1 MVNGKIKRAGAVLA
15 TSAVCATAAVAQE
28 PPPEDGSVADSV
40 PVEQVVVTGR
50 LKTTALDVVD
60 ARLEQ
65 DVVTDYLGAAAI
77 SRVGDST
84 ASLALRR
91 VPGVTLVNDEFIY
104 VRGLG
109 ERYSSVQLNGAQVP
123 SPDLTRNV
131 IPLDIF
137 PTAIIDALSVQ
148 KAYSPEVPAAFG
160 GGNVNIMTRGIPNAA
175 VFNVEV
181 GSGYNSDSNDPGLT
195 YPGGSDDGLGTDD
208 GTRALPAELET
219 ALQTYEGD
227 IDAINILGTLNQ
239 DGNLHF
245 LPEAKDI
252 NRDLALSLNRN
263 LGFEQK
269 DLGPDGS
276 LEVQLGNRWYPGGD
290 DSRWEFGALGVMSY
304 DNAWRNR
311 ERIRRNVSDP
321 VNLNETKNRTIN
333 QVSATG
339 VVNLGVNFTSDHSIN
354 TNSFFLRNTEDETA
368 LSTRTSTTFLR
379 SNGQQHR
386 DYEVRFEERELTA
399 NQIRGHHVMGADT
412 QEIIPFLG
420 RGVLDG
426 LIFDWYAS
434 KATAKTDI
442 PSEVTFLGEDRVDP
456 VTGEVLSTR
465 IRQSDFAAR
474 YRYTDLEDEVDSNGW
489 DITKAF
495 TLENSDIELSFG
507 QDVSQKARSYT
518 QLDFG
523 LGTTEAL
530 AGPALVGTPADVFTD
545 AKIQAPINGFQL
557 TAGGLG
563 TESYLAG
570 QIEDGVYFK
579 VDALLSQ
586 KWRLSGGVR
595 QEEFEQASL
604 PIDRLQFDPAIGQ
617 CALVPCDEAALE
629 RIHFVEDELYPAFS
643 GTRIFN
649 NVWAETFQ
657 LRFGASET
665 VARPDLREV
674 SAATYIDPLTEAR
687 VIGNPNL
694 VTSPITNFDAR
705 AEWFFDNGDN
715 FTASLFYKD
724 IDRPIETV
732 QGAGSDDNI
741 VLTFTNAQQAEVQ
754 GIEVEWLKDLSSLGP
769 EFFRPFFFSGN
780 ITLSDSEVTIGD
792 VAFNLTNNVRPMSQ
806 QSDYVANLQLG
817 YDSNNGKHSFT
828 IVYNTF
834 GERLF
839 FAGRDGAPDAYEQPF
854 DSLDLVYS
862 LYPTDHLS
870 VKFRFQNLLDE
881 GLEIKQNDVT
891 VLEQNIGTT
900 AKIDIK
906 WDIGS

>member
-1 MVNGKIKRAGAVLA
+1 MANKTMKRAGTLLA
-15 TSAVCATAAVAQE
+15 TTAVCTATAVAQE
-28 PPPEDGSVADSV
+28 QPPPAAEGV
-40 PVEQVVVTGR
+40 VEEVVVTGR
-50 LKTTALDVVD
+50 LKSTALDVVD

-65 DVVTDYLGAAAI
+65 DVVTDFLGAEAI

-91 VPGVTLVNDEFIY
+91 VPGVTLVNDQFIY

-137 PTAIIDALSVQ
+137 PTEIIDAMSVQ
-148 KAYSPEVPAAFG
+148 KAYSPDAPAAFG
-160 GGNVNIMTRGIPNAA
+160 GGNVNIITRGIPNGP
-175 VFNVEV
+175 VVNIEV
-181 GSGYNSDSNDPGLT
+181 GSGLNTDSSDPGLS

-208 GTRALPAELET
+208 GTRAFPDELSS
-219 ALQTYEGD
+219 ALQTYEGE
-227 IDAINILGTLNQ
+227 IDPFGILSTLNQ
-239 DGNLHF
+239 DGNVHF
-245 LPEAKDI
+245 LPEATAI
-252 NRDLALSLNRN
+252 NRDLALTLNRE
-263 LGFEQK
+263 LGFQEK
-269 DLGPDGS
+269 SLGPDGS
-276 LEVQLGNRWYPGGD
+276 LEASLGNRWFLGD
-290 DSRWEFGALGVMSY
+290 QDAWEFGALGVLSY

-311 ERIRRNVSDP
+311 ERIRRNVANP
-321 VNLNETKNRTIN
+321 TEFVETKNRTIN
-333 QVSATG
+333 SVSATG
-339 VVNLGVNFTSDHSIN
+339 VVNLGLNFTSDHSLS
-354 TNSFFLRNTEDETA
+354 TNSFFLRNTDDETA
-368 LSTRTSTTFLR
+368 LSTRNSATFLR
-379 SNGQQHR
+379 VNGQQAR
-386 DYEVRFEERELTA
+386 DYEIRFEERELTA
-399 NQIRGHHVMGADT
+399 NQIRGRHVMGADT
-412 QEIIPFLG
+412 QEILPFLG

-426 LIFDWYAS
+426 MVFEWYVSES
-434 KATAKTDI
+434 KAETDI
-442 PSEVTFLGEDRVDP
+442 PNEVTFLGEDRIDP
-456 VTGEVLSTR
+456 ATGEVLSTR

-474 YRYTDLEDEVDSNGW
+474 YRFTELDDEVDSNGW
-489 DITKAF
+489 DLTKAF

-507 QDVSQKARSYT
+507 QDVATKGRSYT

-523 LGTTEAL
+523 LGTTELLAVPNL
-530 AGPALVGTPADVFTD
+530 AGTPTDVFTD
-545 AKIQAPINGFQL
+545 ANILNPVNGFEL

-570 QIEDGVYFK
+570 QIEEGAYFK

-604 PIDRLQFDPAIGQ
+604 PIDRLQFDPTLGQ

-629 RIHFVEDELYPAFS
+629 RIHFIEDELYPTFS

-694 VTSPITNFDAR
+694 VTSPIKNFDAR
-705 AEWFFDNGDN
+705 AEWFFENGDN
-715 FTASLFYKD
+715 FTASVFYKD
-724 IDRPIETV
+724 IERPIETV

-741 VLTFTNAQQAEVQ
+741 VLTFTNAQSAEVQ
-754 GIEVEWLKDLSSLGP
+754 GLEVEWLKDLSALGP
-769 EFFRPFFFSGN
+769 DFFEPFFFSGN

-792 VAFNLTNNVRPMSQ
+792 VAFNLTNDVRPMSQ

-817 YDSNNGKHSFT
+817 YDSDNGGHSFT

-854 DSLDLVYS
+854 DSLDFVYS
-862 LYPTDHLS
+862 FYPTDRLS
-870 VKFRFQNLLDE
+870 LKFRVQNLLDE
-881 GLEIKQNDVT
+881 KLEIQQDAVT
-891 VLEQNIGTT
+891 VLEQNVGTT
-900 AKIDIK
+900 AKFDVK
-906 WDIGS
+906 WDLGN

>member
-1 MVNGKIKRAGAVLA
+1 MANKTMKRAGTLLA
-15 TSAVCATAAVAQE
+15 TTAVCTATAVAQE
-28 PPPEDGSVADSV
+28 QPPPAAEGV
-40 PVEQVVVTGR
+40 VEEVVVTGR
-50 LKTTALDVVD
+50 LKSTALDVVD

-65 DVVTDYLGAAAI
+65 DVVTDFLGAEAI

-91 VPGVTLVNDEFIY
+91 VPGVTLVNDQFIY

-137 PTAIIDALSVQ
+137 PTEIIDAMSVQ
-148 KAYSPEVPAAFG
+148 KAYSPDAPAAFG
-160 GGNVNIMTRGIPNAA
+160 GGNVNIITRGIPNGP
-175 VFNVEV
+175 VVNIEV
-181 GSGYNSDSNDPGLT
+181 GSGLNTDSSDPGLS

-208 GTRALPAELET
+208 GTRAFPDELSS
-219 ALQTYEGD
+219 ALQTYEGE
-227 IDAINILGTLNQ
+227 IDPFGILSTLNQ
-239 DGNLHF
+239 DGNVHF
-245 LPEAKDI
+245 LPEATAI
-252 NRDLALSLNRN
+252 NRDLALTLNRE
-263 LGFEQK
+263 LGFQEK
-269 DLGPDGS
+269 SLGPDGS
-276 LEVQLGNRWYPGGD
+276 LEASLGNRWFLGD
-290 DSRWEFGALGVMSY
+290 QDAWEFGALGVLSY

-311 ERIRRNVSDP
+311 ERIRRNVANP
-321 VNLNETKNRTIN
+321 TEFVETKNRTIN
-333 QVSATG
+333 SVSATG
-339 VVNLGVNFTSDHSIN
+339 VVNLGLNFTSDHSLS
-354 TNSFFLRNTEDETA
+354 TNSFFLRNTDDETA
-368 LSTRTSTTFLR
+368 LSTRNSATFLR
-379 SNGQQHR
+379 VNGQQAR
-386 DYEVRFEERELTA
+386 DYEIRFEERELTA
-399 NQIRGHHVMGADT
+399 NQIRGRHVMGADT
-412 QEIIPFLG
+412 QEILPFLG

-426 LIFDWYAS
+426 MVFEWYVSES
-434 KATAKTDI
+434 KAETDI
-442 PSEVTFLGEDRVDP
+442 PNEVTFLGEDRIDP
-456 VTGEVLSTR
+456 ATGEVLSTR

-474 YRYTDLEDEVDSNGW
+474 YRFTELDDEVDSNGW
-489 DITKAF
+489 DLTKAF

-507 QDVSQKARSYT
+507 QDVATKGRSYT

-523 LGTTEAL
+523 LGTTELLAVPNL
-530 AGPALVGTPADVFTD
+530 AGTPTDVFTD
-545 AKIQAPINGFQL
+545 ANILNPVNGFEL

-570 QIEDGVYFK
+570 QIEEGAYFK

-604 PIDRLQFDPAIGQ
+604 PIDRLQFDPTLGQ

-629 RIHFVEDELYPAFS
+629 RIHFIEDELYPTFS

-694 VTSPITNFDAR
+694 VTSPIKNFDAR
-705 AEWFFDNGDN
+705 AEWFFENGDN
-715 FTASLFYKD
+715 FTASVFYKD
-724 IDRPIETV
+724 IERPIETV

-741 VLTFTNAQQAEVQ
+741 VLTFTNAQSAEVQ
-754 GIEVEWLKDLSSLGP
+754 GLEVEWLKDLSALGP
-769 EFFRPFFFSGN
+769 DFFEPIFFSGN

-792 VAFNLTNNVRPMSQ
+792 VAFNLTNDVRPMSQ

-817 YDSNNGKHSFT
+817 YDSDNGGHSFT

-854 DSLDLVYS
+854 DSLDFVYS
-862 LYPTDHLS
+862 FYPTDRLS
-870 VKFRFQNLLDE
+870 LKFRVQNLLDE
-881 GLEIKQNDVT
+881 KLEIQQDAVT
-891 VLEQNIGTT
+891 VLEQNVGTT
-900 AKIDIK
+900 AKFDVK
-906 WDIGS
+906 WDLGN

>member
-1 MVNGKIKRAGAVLA
+1 MVNGTIKRAGSLLA
-15 TSAVCATAAVAQE
+15 TTAACTAAAVAQE
-28 PPPEDGSVADSV
+28 QPPAPPAAAEPA
-40 PVEQVVVTGR
+40 VETVVVSGR
-50 LKTTALDVVD
+50 LKSTALDVVE
-60 ARLEQ
+60 ARMQQ
-65 DVVTDYLGAAAI
+65 DVVTDFLGAAAI

-91 VPGVTLVNDEFIY
+91 VPGVTLVNDQFIY

-137 PTAIIDALSVQ
+137 PATIIDALSVQ
-148 KAYSPEVPAAFG
+148 KAYSPEAPAAFG
-160 GGNVNIMTRGIPNAA
+160 GGNVNIITRGIPNGP
-175 VFNVEV
+175 VLNVEV
-181 GSGYNSDSNDPGLT
+181 GSGMNTDSNDNGLT

-208 GTRALPAELET
+208 GTREFPAELEA

-227 IDAINILGTLNQ
+227 IDSFNILSKLDE

-245 LPEAKDI
+245 LPEATAI

-263 LGFEQK
+263 LGFQERS
-269 DLGPDGS
+269 LGPDGS
-276 LEVQLGNRWYPGGD
+276 LEVSLGNRWLFD
-290 DSRWEFGALGVMSY
+290 DEGRWEFGALGVLSY

-311 ERIRRNVSDP
+311 ERIRRNGSDP
-321 VNLNETKNRTIN
+321 DNLNETKNRTIN

-339 VVNLGVNFTSDHSIN
+339 VMNLGVNFTSDHSIS

-368 LSTRTSTTFLR
+368 LSTRTSTTFMR

-386 DYEVRFEERELTA
+386 DYEIRFEERELTA
-399 NQIRGHHVMGADT
+399 NQIRGRHVMGADT

-426 LIFDWYAS
+426 LVFEWYVSES
-434 KATAKTDI
+434 KAETDI
-442 PSEVTFLGEDRVDP
+442 PSEVTFLGVDRVDP
-456 VTGEVLSTR
+456 ATGAVQSTS

-474 YRYTDLEDEVDSNGW
+474 YRFTELDDEVDSNGW
-489 DITKAF
+489 DVTKAF
-495 TLENSDIELSFG
+495 TLENSDVELSFG

-523 LGTTEAL
+523 LGTTELL
-530 AGPALVGTPADVFTD
+530 ATPALVGTPADVFTD
-545 AKIQAPINGFQL
+545 AKIQNPVNGFEL

-570 QIEDGVYFK
+570 QIEDGTYVK
-579 VDALLSQ
+579 VDALLSR

-604 PIDRLQFDPAIGQ
+604 PIDRLQFDPTLGQ
-617 CALVPCDEAALE
+617 CALIPCDAAALE

-643 GTRIFN
+643 GTRIFD
-649 NVWAETFQ
+649 NVWAQTFQ

-674 SAATYIDPLTEAR
+674 SNATYIDPLTEAR
-687 VIGNPNL
+687 VIGNPHL
-694 VTSPITNFDAR
+694 VTSPITNFDVR
-705 AEWFFDNGDN
+705 AEWFFENGDN
-715 FTASLFYKD
+715 FTTSLFHKD

-741 VLTFTNAQQAEVQ
+741 VLTFTNAQQAEVN
-754 GIEVEWLKDLSSLGP
+754 GIEFEWLKDLSSLGP
-769 EFFRPFFFSGN
+769 DFFRPFYFSGN
-780 ITLSDSEVTIGD
+780 VTLSDSEVTIGD
-792 VAFNLTNNVRPMSQ
+792 VAFNLTNDVRPMSQ

-817 YDSNNGKHSFT
+817 YDSDNGAHSFT
-828 IVYNTF
+828 IAYNTF

-854 DSLDLVYS
+854 DSLDFVYS
-862 LYPTDHLS
+862 FYPTNHLS
-870 VKFRFQNLLDE
+870 LKFRVQNLLDE
-881 GLEIKQNDVT
+881 KLEIQQDTVT

-900 AKIDIK
+900 AKIDVK
-906 WDIGS
+906 WDIGR

>member
-1 MVNGKIKRAGAVLA
+1 
-15 TSAVCATAAVAQE
+15 
-28 PPPEDGSVADSV
+28 
-40 PVEQVVVTGR
+40 
-50 LKTTALDVVD
+50 
-60 ARLEQ
+60 
-65 DVVTDYLGAAAI
+65 
-77 SRVGDST
+77 
-84 ASLALRR
+84 
-91 VPGVTLVNDEFIY
+91 
-104 VRGLG
+104 
-109 ERYSSVQLNGAQVP
+109 
-123 SPDLTRNV
+123 
-131 IPLDIF
+131 
-137 PTAIIDALSVQ
+137 
-148 KAYSPEVPAAFG
+148 
-160 GGNVNIMTRGIPNAA
+160 
-175 VFNVEV
+175 
-181 GSGYNSDSNDPGLT
+181 
-195 YPGGSDDGLGTDD
+195 
-208 GTRALPAELET
+208 
-219 ALQTYEGD
+219 
-227 IDAINILGTLNQ
+227 
-239 DGNLHF
+239 
-245 LPEAKDI
+245 
-252 NRDLALSLNRN
+252 
-263 LGFEQK
+263 
-269 DLGPDGS
+269 
-276 LEVQLGNRWYPGGD
+276 
-290 DSRWEFGALGVMSY
+290 
-304 DNAWRNR
+304 
-311 ERIRRNVSDP
+311 
-321 VNLNETKNRTIN
+321 
-333 QVSATG
+333 
-339 VVNLGVNFTSDHSIN
+339 
-354 TNSFFLRNTEDETA
+354 
-368 LSTRTSTTFLR
+368 
-379 SNGQQHR
+379 
-386 DYEVRFEERELTA
+386 
-399 NQIRGHHVMGADT
+399 MGADT

-426 LIFDWYAS
+426 LIFDWYVS
-434 KATAKTDI
+434 EATAKTDI

-545 AKIQAPINGFQL
+545 AKIQNPINGFQL

-649 NVWAETFQ
+649 NVWAQTFQ

-754 GIEVEWLKDLSSLGP
+754 GIEVEWLKDLSSLGLA
-769 EFFRPFFFSGN
+769 FFRPFFFSGN
-780 ITLSDSEVTIGD
+780 IHVERFRGDDRRRGVQSHEQRQANVSAVRLRSQPTTRLRFEQRQTLVHDRVQHLRRAPVLRRPRRRARRVRATVRFVGFRLLPLPDGPPEREVP
-792 VAFNLTNNVRPMSQ
+792 LP
-806 QSDYVANLQLG
+806 
-817 YDSNNGKHSFT
+817 
-828 IVYNTF
+828 
-834 GERLF
+834 EP
-839 FAGRDGAPDAYEQPF
+839 AGRGARDQAERRHSARAKHRHDGEDRHQVGHR
-854 DSLDLVYS
+854 LTGV
-862 LYPTDHLS
+862 
-870 VKFRFQNLLDE
+870 
-881 GLEIKQNDVT
+881 G
-891 VLEQNIGTT
+891 
-900 AKIDIK
+900 
-906 WDIGS
+906 

>member
-1 MVNGKIKRAGAVLA
+1 MANKTMKRAGTLLA
-15 TSAVCATAAVAQE
+15 TTAVCTATAVAQE
-28 PPPEDGSVADSV
+28 QPPPAAEGV
-40 PVEQVVVTGR
+40 VEEVVVTGR
-50 LKTTALDVVD
+50 LKSTALDVVD

-65 DVVTDYLGAAAI
+65 DVVTDFLGAEAI

-91 VPGVTLVNDEFIY
+91 VPGVTLVNDQFIY

-137 PTAIIDALSVQ
+137 PTEIIDAMSVQ
-148 KAYSPEVPAAFG
+148 KAYSPDAPAAFG
-160 GGNVNIMTRGIPNAA
+160 GGNVNIITRGIPNGP
-175 VFNVEV
+175 VVNIEV
-181 GSGYNSDSNDPGLT
+181 GSGLNTDSSDPGLS

-208 GTRALPAELET
+208 GTRAFPDELSS
-219 ALQTYEGD
+219 ALQTYEGE
-227 IDAINILGTLNQ
+227 IDPFGILSTLNQ
-239 DGNLHF
+239 DGNVHF
-245 LPEAKDI
+245 LPEATAI
-252 NRDLALSLNRN
+252 NRDLALTLNRE
-263 LGFEQK
+263 LGFQEK
-269 DLGPDGS
+269 SLGPDGS
-276 LEVQLGNRWYPGGD
+276 LEASLGNRWFLGD
-290 DSRWEFGALGVMSY
+290 QDAWEFGALGVLSY

-311 ERIRRNVSDP
+311 ERIRRNVANP
-321 VNLNETKNRTIN
+321 TEFVETKNRTIN
-333 QVSATG
+333 SVSATG
-339 VVNLGVNFTSDHSIN
+339 VVNLGLNFTSDHSLS
-354 TNSFFLRNTEDETA
+354 TNSFFLRNTDDETA
-368 LSTRTSTTFLR
+368 LSTRNSATFLR
-379 SNGQQHR
+379 VNGQQAR
-386 DYEVRFEERELTA
+386 DYEIRFEERELTA
-399 NQIRGHHVMGADT
+399 NQIRGRHVMGADT
-412 QEIIPFLG
+412 QEILPFLG

-426 LIFDWYAS
+426 MVFEWYVSES
-434 KATAKTDI
+434 KAETDI
-442 PSEVTFLGEDRVDP
+442 PNEVTFLGEDRIDP
-456 VTGEVLSTR
+456 ATGEVLSTR

-474 YRYTDLEDEVDSNGW
+474 YRFTELDDEVDSTGW
-489 DITKAF
+489 DLTKAF

-507 QDVSQKARSYT
+507 QDVATKGRSYT

-523 LGTTEAL
+523 LGTTELLAVPNL
-530 AGPALVGTPADVFTD
+530 AGTPTDVFTD
-545 AKIQAPINGFQL
+545 ANILNPVNGFEL

-570 QIEDGVYFK
+570 QIEEGAYFK

-604 PIDRLQFDPAIGQ
+604 PIDRLQFDPTLGQ

-629 RIHFVEDELYPAFS
+629 RIHFIEDELYPTFS

-694 VTSPITNFDAR
+694 VTSPIKNFDAR
-705 AEWFFDNGDN
+705 AEWFFENGDN
-715 FTASLFYKD
+715 FTASVFYKD
-724 IDRPIETV
+724 IERPIETV

-741 VLTFTNAQQAEVQ
+741 VLTFTNAQSAEVQ
-754 GIEVEWLKDLSSLGP
+754 GLEVEWLKDLSALGP
-769 EFFRPFFFSGN
+769 DFFEPFFFSGN

-792 VAFNLTNNVRPMSQ
+792 VAFNLTNDVRPMSQ

-817 YDSNNGKHSFT
+817 YDSDNGGHSFT

-854 DSLDLVYS
+854 DSLDFVYS
-862 LYPTDHLS
+862 FYPTDRLS
-870 VKFRFQNLLDE
+870 LKFRVQNLLDE
-881 GLEIKQNDVT
+881 KLEIQQDAVT
-891 VLEQNIGTT
+891 VLEQNVGTT
-900 AKIDIK
+900 AKFDVK
-906 WDIGS
+906 WDLGN

>member
-1 MVNGKIKRAGAVLA
+1 MANKTMKRAGTLLA
-15 TSAVCATAAVAQE
+15 ATAVCTATAVAQE
-28 PPPEDGSVADSV
+28 QPPPAAEGV
-40 PVEQVVVTGR
+40 VEEVVVTGR
-50 LKTTALDVVD
+50 LKSTALDVVD

-65 DVVTDYLGAAAI
+65 DVVTDFLGAEAI

-91 VPGVTLVNDEFIY
+91 VPGVTLVNDQFIY

-137 PTAIIDALSVQ
+137 PTEIIDAMSVQ
-148 KAYSPEVPAAFG
+148 KAYSPDAPAAFG
-160 GGNVNIMTRGIPNAA
+160 GGNVNIITRGIPNGP
-175 VFNVEV
+175 VVNIEV
-181 GSGYNSDSNDPGLT
+181 GSGLNTDSSDPGLS

-208 GTRALPAELET
+208 GTRAFPDELSS
-219 ALQTYEGD
+219 ALQTYEGE
-227 IDAINILGTLNQ
+227 IDPFGILSTLNQ
-239 DGNLHF
+239 DGNVHF
-245 LPEAKDI
+245 LPEATAI
-252 NRDLALSLNRN
+252 NRDLALTLNRE
-263 LGFEQK
+263 LGFQEK
-269 DLGPDGS
+269 SLGPDGS
-276 LEVQLGNRWYPGGD
+276 LEASLGNRWFLGD
-290 DSRWEFGALGVMSY
+290 QDAWEFGALGVLSY

-311 ERIRRNVSDP
+311 ERIRRNVANP
-321 VNLNETKNRTIN
+321 TEFVETKNRTIN
-333 QVSATG
+333 SVSATG
-339 VVNLGVNFTSDHSIN
+339 VVNLGLNFTSDHSLS
-354 TNSFFLRNTEDETA
+354 TNSFFLRNTDDETA
-368 LSTRTSTTFLR
+368 LSTRNSATFLR
-379 SNGQQHR
+379 VNGQQAR
-386 DYEVRFEERELTA
+386 DYEIRFEERELTA
-399 NQIRGHHVMGADT
+399 NQIRGRHVMGADT
-412 QEIIPFLG
+412 QEILPFLG

-426 LIFDWYAS
+426 MVFEWYVSES
-434 KATAKTDI
+434 KAETDI
-442 PSEVTFLGEDRVDP
+442 PNEVTFLGEDRIDP
-456 VTGEVLSTR
+456 ATGEVLSTR

-474 YRYTDLEDEVDSNGW
+474 YRFTELDDEVDSTGW
-489 DITKAF
+489 DLTKAF

-507 QDVSQKARSYT
+507 QDVATKGRSYT

-523 LGTTEAL
+523 LGTTELLAVPNL
-530 AGPALVGTPADVFTD
+530 AGTPTDVFTD
-545 AKIQAPINGFQL
+545 ANILNPVNGFEL

-570 QIEDGVYFK
+570 QIEEGAYFK

-604 PIDRLQFDPAIGQ
+604 PIDRLQFDPTLGQ

-629 RIHFVEDELYPAFS
+629 RIHFIEDELYPTFS

-694 VTSPITNFDAR
+694 VTSPIKNFDAR
-705 AEWFFDNGDN
+705 AEWFFENGDN
-715 FTASLFYKD
+715 FTASVFYKD
-724 IDRPIETV
+724 IERPIETV

-741 VLTFTNAQQAEVQ
+741 VLTFTNAQSAEVQ
-754 GIEVEWLKDLSSLGP
+754 GLEVEWLKDLSALGP
-769 EFFRPFFFSGN
+769 DFFEPFFFSGN

-792 VAFNLTNNVRPMSQ
+792 VAFNLTNDVRPMSQ

-817 YDSNNGKHSFT
+817 YDSDNGGHSFT

-854 DSLDLVYS
+854 DSLDFVYS
-862 LYPTDHLS
+862 FYPTDRLS
-870 VKFRFQNLLDE
+870 LKFRVQNLLDE
-881 GLEIKQNDVT
+881 KLEIQQDAVT
-891 VLEQNIGTT
+891 VLEQNVGTT
-900 AKIDIK
+900 AKFDVK
-906 WDIGS
+906 WDLGN

>member
-1 MVNGKIKRAGAVLA
+1 MNGTIKRAGSLLA
-15 TSAVCATAAVAQE
+15 ATAACGAAVGQE
-28 PPPEDGSVADSV
+28 QTPAVPESQ
-40 PVEQVVVTGR
+40 VEELVVTGR
-50 LKTTALDVVD
+50 LRTTALDVVE
-60 ARLEQ
+60 ARMEQ
-65 DVVTDYLGAAAI
+65 DVVTDFLGAAAI

-91 VPGVTLVNDEFIY
+91 VPGVSLVNDQFIY

-137 PTAIIDALSVQ
+137 PTAIIEAMSVQ
-148 KAYSPEVPAAFG
+148 KAYSPEAPAAFG
-160 GGNVNIMTRGIPNAA
+160 GGNVNIMTRGIPNGPI
-175 VFNVEV
+175 VNVEV
-181 GSGYNSDSNDPGLT
+181 GSGMNSDSNDSGLT
-195 YPGGSDDGLGTDD
+195 YAGGSDDGLGTDD
-208 GTRALPAELET
+208 GTRALPAELQS

-227 IDAINILGTLNQ
+227 VDAFGILTKLNQ

-245 LPEAKDI
+245 LPEATAI

-263 LGFEQK
+263 LGFQEK
-269 DLGPDGS
+269 SLGPDGS
-276 LEVQLGNRWYPGGD
+276 LEVQLGNRWYPGEDNG
-290 DSRWEFGALGVMSY
+290 RWEFGALGVLSY

-311 ERIRRNVSDP
+311 ERIRRSVSDP

-333 QVSATG
+333 SVSTTG
-339 VVNLGVNFTSDHSIN
+339 VVNLGVNFTPDHSIN
-354 TNSFFLRNTEDETA
+354 TNSFFLRNTDDETA
-368 LSTRTSTTFLR
+368 LSTRTTPAFLR

-386 DYEVRFEERELTA
+386 DYEIRFEERELTA
-399 NQIRGHHVMGADT
+399 NQIRGKHVLGADT

-420 RGVLDG
+420 RGPLGG
-426 LIFDWYAS
+426 LIFEWYVSEA
-434 KATAKTDI
+434 KAATEI
-442 PSEVTFLGEDRVDP
+442 PSEVTFLGQDRVDQ
-456 VTGEVLSTR
+456 VTGEVLSTS

-474 YRYTDLEDEVDSNGW
+474 YRFTELDDEVDSNGW
-489 DITKAF
+489 DVTKAF
-495 TLENSDIELSFG
+495 TLENSDVELSFG
-507 QDVSQKARSYT
+507 QDVAQKARSYT

-523 LGTTEAL
+523 LGTTELLAVPSL
-530 AGPALVGTPADVFTD
+530 AGAPEDVFTD
-545 AKIQAPINGFQL
+545 AHIGNPVNGFEL

-563 TESYLAG
+563 TESYLAA
-570 QIEDGVYFK
+570 QTEDGTYVK
-579 VDALLSQ
+579 IDALLSQ

-595 QEEFEQASL
+595 QENFQQASL
-604 PIDRLQFDPAIGQ
+604 PIDRLQFDRTLGQ
-617 CALVPCDEAALE
+617 CALIPCDEVALE
-629 RIHFVEDELYPAFS
+629 RIHFEEDELYPALS

-657 LRFGASET
+657 MRFGASET

-694 VTSPITNFDAR
+694 VTSPISNFDVR
-705 AEWFFDNGDN
+705 AEWFFDDGDN

-732 QGAGSDDNI
+732 QGAGSDDNV
-741 VLTFTNAQQAEVQ
+741 VLTFTNAQRAEVK
-754 GIEVEWLKDLSSLGP
+754 GLEVEWLKDLSTLGP
-769 EFFRPFFFSGN
+769 DFFEPFFFSGN

-792 VAFNLTNNVRPMSQ
+792 VAFNLTNDVRPMSQ

-817 YDSNNGKHSFT
+817 YDSHNGKHAFT
-828 IVYNTF
+828 VVYNTF

-854 DSLDLVYS
+854 DSFDFVYS
-862 LYPTDHLS
+862 FYPTDHVSL
-870 VKFRFQNLLDE
+870 KFRFQNLLDE
-881 GLEIKQNDVT
+881 KLEIQQDAVT
-891 VLEQNIGTT
+891 VLEQNVGTT
-900 AKIDIK
+900 AKFDVK
-906 WDIGS
+906 WNLGN

>member
-1 MVNGKIKRAGAVLA
+1 MNGTIKRAGSLLA
-15 TSAVCATAAVAQE
+15 TTAACTAAAVAQE
-28 PPPEDGSVADSV
+28 QPPPAAEGEV
-40 PVEQVVVTGR
+40 VEQVVVTAR
-50 LKTTALDVVD
+50 QKATALDVIE
-60 ARLEQ
+60 ARMEQ
-65 DVVTDYLGAAAI
+65 DVVTDFLGAAAI

-91 VPGVTLVNDEFIY
+91 VPGVALVNDEFIY

-123 SPDLTRNV
+123 SPNLTRNV

-160 GGNVNIMTRGIPNAA
+160 GGNVNIITRGIPNGP
-175 VFNVEV
+175 VFNVEI
-181 GSGYNSDSNDPGLT
+181 GSGVNTDSDDDGLT

-208 GTRALPAELET
+208 GTRALPADLEA

-227 IDAINILGTLNQ
+227 IDSFNILSKLNE

-245 LPEAKDI
+245 LPEATAV
-252 NRDLALSLNRN
+252 NRQLALSLNRN
-263 LGFEQK
+263 LGFEEK
-269 DLGPDGS
+269 ALGPDGS
-276 LEVQLGNRWYPGGD
+276 LDVALGNRWLFD
-290 DSRWEFGALGVMSY
+290 DEGRWEFGALGVLSY

-321 VNLNETKNRTIN
+321 VNMNETKNRTIN

-339 VVNLGVNFTSDHSIN
+339 VLNLGVNFTPDHSIS

-368 LSTRTSTTFLR
+368 LSTRTSATYLR

-386 DYEVRFEERELTA
+386 DYEIRFEERELTA
-399 NQIRGHHVMGADT
+399 NQLRGRHVMGADT

-426 LIFDWYAS
+426 LVFEWYVSES
-434 KATAKTDI
+434 KAATDI
-442 PSEVTFLGEDRVDP
+442 PSEVTFLGVDRVDQA
-456 VTGEVLSTR
+456 TGAVQSTS

-474 YRYTDLEDEVDSNGW
+474 YRFTELDDEVDSNGW

-495 TLENSDIELSFG
+495 TLSSSDVELSFG

-523 LGTTEAL
+523 LGTTELL
-530 AGPALVGTPADVFTD
+530 AVPTLVGTPADVFTD
-545 AKIQAPINGFQL
+545 AKIQSPLNGFRL

-570 QIEDGVYFK
+570 QIEDGVYVK
-579 VDALLSQ
+579 VDALLRQ

-595 QEEFEQASL
+595 QERFEQASL
-604 PIDRLQFDPAIGQ
+604 PIDRLQFDPTLGQ

-674 SAATYIDPLTEAR
+674 ANATYIDPLTEAR
-687 VIGNPNL
+687 VIGNPHL
-694 VTSPITNFDAR
+694 VTSPITNFDMR
-705 AEWFFDNGDN
+705 AEWFFENGDN
-715 FTASLFYKD
+715 FTTSLFYKD
-724 IDRPIETV
+724 IERPIETV

-741 VLTFTNAQQAEVQ
+741 VLTFTNAQQAEVK

-769 EFFRPFFFSGN
+769 EFFEPFFFSGN

-792 VAFNLTNNVRPMSQ
+792 AAFNLTNDVRPMSQ

-817 YDSNNGKHSFT
+817 YDSDNGAHSFT

-854 DSLDLVYS
+854 NSLDFVYS
-862 LYPTDHLS
+862 FYPTDHLS
-870 VKFRFQNLLDE
+870 LKFRVQNLLDDK
-881 GLEIKQNDVT
+881 LEIQQDAVT
-891 VLEQNIGTT
+891 VLEQNVGTT
-900 AKIDIK
+900 AKIDVK
-906 WDIGS
+906 WDIGK

>member
-1 MVNGKIKRAGAVLA
+1 MANKTMKRAGTLLA
-15 TSAVCATAAVAQE
+15 ATAVCTATAVAQE
-28 PPPEDGSVADSV
+28 QPPPAAEGV
-40 PVEQVVVTGR
+40 VEEVVVTGR
-50 LKTTALDVVD
+50 LKSTALDVVD

-65 DVVTDYLGAAAI
+65 DVVTDFLGAEAI

-91 VPGVTLVNDEFIY
+91 VPGVTLVNDQFIY

-137 PTAIIDALSVQ
+137 PTEIIDAMSVQ
-148 KAYSPEVPAAFG
+148 KAYSPDAPAAFG
-160 GGNVNIMTRGIPNAA
+160 GGNVNIITRGIPNGP
-175 VFNVEV
+175 VVNIEV
-181 GSGYNSDSNDPGLT
+181 GSGLNTDSSDPGLS

-208 GTRALPAELET
+208 GTRAFPDELSS
-219 ALQTYEGD
+219 ALQTYEGE
-227 IDAINILGTLNQ
+227 IDPFGILSTLNQ
-239 DGNLHF
+239 DGNVHF
-245 LPEAKDI
+245 LPEATAI
-252 NRDLALSLNRN
+252 NRDLALTLNRE
-263 LGFEQK
+263 LGFQEK
-269 DLGPDGS
+269 SLGPDGS
-276 LEVQLGNRWYPGGD
+276 LEASLGNRWFLGD
-290 DSRWEFGALGVMSY
+290 QDAWEFGALGVLSY

-311 ERIRRNVSDP
+311 ERIRRNVANP
-321 VNLNETKNRTIN
+321 TEFVETKNRTIN
-333 QVSATG
+333 SVSATG
-339 VVNLGVNFTSDHSIN
+339 VVNLGLNFTSDHSLS
-354 TNSFFLRNTEDETA
+354 TNSFFLRNTDDETA
-368 LSTRTSTTFLR
+368 LSTRNSATFLR
-379 SNGQQHR
+379 VNGQQAR
-386 DYEVRFEERELTA
+386 DYEIRFEERELTA
-399 NQIRGHHVMGADT
+399 NQIRGRHVMGADT
-412 QEIIPFLG
+412 QEILPFLG

-426 LIFDWYAS
+426 MVFEWYVSES
-434 KATAKTDI
+434 KAETDI
-442 PSEVTFLGEDRVDP
+442 PNEVTFLGEDRIDP
-456 VTGEVLSTR
+456 ATGEVLSTR

-474 YRYTDLEDEVDSNGW
+474 YRFTELDDEVDSNGW
-489 DITKAF
+489 DLTKAF

-507 QDVSQKARSYT
+507 QDVATKGRSYT

-523 LGTTEAL
+523 LGTTELLAVPNL
-530 AGPALVGTPADVFTD
+530 AGTPTDVFTD
-545 AKIQAPINGFQL
+545 ANILNPVNGFEL

-570 QIEDGVYFK
+570 QIEEGAYFK

-604 PIDRLQFDPAIGQ
+604 PIDRLQFDPTLGQ

-629 RIHFVEDELYPAFS
+629 RIHFIEDELYPTFS

-694 VTSPITNFDAR
+694 VTSPIKNFDAR
-705 AEWFFDNGDN
+705 AEWFFENGDN
-715 FTASLFYKD
+715 FTASVFYKD
-724 IDRPIETV
+724 IERPIETV

-741 VLTFTNAQQAEVQ
+741 VLTFTNAQSAEVQ
-754 GIEVEWLKDLSSLGP
+754 GLEVEWLKDLSALGP
-769 EFFRPFFFSGN
+769 DFFEPFFFSGN

-792 VAFNLTNNVRPMSQ
+792 VAFNLTNDVRPMSQ

-817 YDSNNGKHSFT
+817 YDSDNGGHSFT

-854 DSLDLVYS
+854 DSLDFVYS
-862 LYPTDHLS
+862 FYPTDRLS
-870 VKFRFQNLLDE
+870 LKFRVQNLLDE
-881 GLEIKQNDVT
+881 KLEIQQDAVT
-891 VLEQNIGTT
+891 VLEQNVGTT
-900 AKIDIK
+900 AKFDVK
-906 WDIGS
+906 WDLGN

>member
-1 MVNGKIKRAGAVLA
+1 MVNGTIKRASSLLA
-15 TSAVCATAAVAQE
+15 TTAACTAAAVAQE
-28 PPPEDGSVADSV
+28 QPAPAAEGEA
-40 PVEQVVVTGR
+40 VEQLVVTAR
-50 LKTTALDVVD
+50 LKSTALDVVE
-60 ARLEQ
+60 ARMEQ
-65 DVVTDYLGAAAI
+65 EAVTDFLGAAAI

-91 VPGVTLVNDEFIY
+91 VPGVTLVNDQFIY

-148 KAYSPEVPAAFG
+148 KTYSPEVPAAFG
-160 GGNVNIMTRGIPNAA
+160 GGNVDIITRGIPNGP
-175 VFNVEV
+175 VVNVEV
-181 GSGYNSDSNDPGLT
+181 GSGMNTDSTDNGLT

-208 GTRALPAELET
+208 GTRAFPAELEA

-227 IDAINILGTLNQ
+227 IDSFNILGKLNE

-245 LPEAKDI
+245 LPEAKAI
-252 NRDLALSLNRN
+252 NRELALSLNRN
-263 LGFEQK
+263 LGFQEK
-269 DLGPDGS
+269 ALGPDAGLDVS
-276 LEVQLGNRWYPGGD
+276 LGNRWLFGEGEL
-290 DSRWEFGALGVMSY
+290 WEFGALGVLSY

-321 VNLNETKNRTIN
+321 DNLNETKNRTIN

-339 VVNLGVNFTSDHSIN
+339 VVNLGLNFTSDHSIS
-354 TNSFFLRNTEDETA
+354 TNSFYLRNTEDETA
-368 LSTRTSTTFLR
+368 LSTRTSPVFLR
-379 SNGQQHR
+379 ANGQQHR
-386 DYEVRFEERELTA
+386 DYEIRFEERELTA
-399 NQIRGHHVMGADT
+399 NQIRGRHVMGADT
-412 QEIIPFLG
+412 QEILPFLG

-426 LIFDWYAS
+426 VVFDWYVS
-434 KATAKTDI
+434 ESTAATDI
-442 PSEVTFLGEDRVDP
+442 PSEVTFLGVDRVDP
-456 VTGEVLSTR
+456 ATGAVQSTSS
-465 IRQSDFAAR
+465 RQSSFAAR
-474 YRYTDLEDEVDSNGW
+474 YRFTELDDEVDSNGW

-495 TLENSDIELSFG
+495 SLANSDLELSFG

-523 LGTTEAL
+523 LGTTELL
-530 AGPALVGTPADVFTD
+530 ATPALVGAPADVFTD
-545 AKIQAPINGFQL
+545 AKIQNPVNGFEL

-570 QIEDGVYFK
+570 QIEDGVYVK
-579 VDALLSQ
+579 LDALLNQ
-586 KWRLSGGVR
+586 QWRLSGGVR

-604 PIDRLQFDPAIGQ
+604 PIDRLQFDPAVGQ

-687 VIGNPNL
+687 VIGNPHL
-694 VTSPITNFDAR
+694 ITSPITNFDVR
-705 AEWFFDNGDN
+705 AEWFFENGDN
-715 FTASLFYKD
+715 FTTSLFHKD

-741 VLTFTNAQQAEVQ
+741 VLTFTNAQQAEVN

-769 EFFRPFFFSGN
+769 DFFKPFYFAGN
-780 ITLSDSEVTIGD
+780 VTLSDSEVTIGD

-817 YDSNNGKHSFT
+817 YDSASGGHSFT

-854 DSLDLVYS
+854 NSLDFVYS
-862 LYPTDHLS
+862 FYPTEHLS
-870 VKFRFQNLLDE
+870 LKFRVQNLLDDE
-881 GLEIKQNDVT
+881 LEIQQDTVT

-900 AKIDIK
+900 AKIDVK
-906 WDIGS
+906 WDIGN

>member
-1 MVNGKIKRAGAVLA
+1 MVNGTIKRTGSLLA
-15 TSAVCATAAVAQE
+15 TSAVFTAAAVAQE
-28 PPPEDGSVADSV
+28 QPQSQPAAADAA
-40 PVEQVVVTGR
+40 VETVVVSGR
-50 LKTTALDVVD
+50 LKSTALDVVE
-60 ARLEQ
+60 ARMEQ
-65 DVVTDYLGAAAI
+65 DVVTDFLGAAAI

-91 VPGVTLVNDEFIY
+91 VPGVTLVNDQFIY

-137 PTAIIDALSVQ
+137 PAEIIDALSVQ
-148 KAYSPEVPAAFG
+148 KAYSPEVPASFG
-160 GGNVNIMTRGIPNAA
+160 GGNINIITRGIPDGP
-175 VFNVEV
+175 VVNVEL
-181 GSGYNSDSNDPGLT
+181 GSGMNSESNDEGLT

-208 GTRALPAELET
+208 GTRAFPAELNA
-219 ALQTYEGD
+219 ALQTYQGD
-227 IDAINILGTLNQ
+227 IDPFNILRTLNQ

-245 LPEAKDI
+245 LPEATAI
-252 NRDLALSLNRN
+252 NRDLALSLNRD
-263 LGFEQK
+263 LGFEYK
-269 DLGPDGS
+269 SLGPDGS
-276 LEVQLGNRWYPGGD
+276 LEVSLGNRWLFD
-290 DSRWEFGALGVMSY
+290 DEGRWEFGALGVLSY
-304 DNAWRNR
+304 DNVWRNR
-311 ERIRRNVSDP
+311 ERIRRNVANPTDF
-321 VNLNETKNRTIN
+321 VETKNRTIN
-333 QVSATG
+333 SVSATG
-339 VVNLGVNFTSDHSIN
+339 VVNLGINFTSDHSIT
-354 TNSFFLRNTEDETA
+354 TNSFFLRNTDDETA
-368 LSTRTSTTFLR
+368 LATRNSATFLR
-379 SNGQQHR
+379 VNGQQAR
-386 DYEVRFEERELTA
+386 DYSIRFEERELTS
-399 NQIRGHHVMGADT
+399 NQIRGKHVLGADT
-412 QEIIPFLG
+412 QEILPFLG
-420 RGVLDG
+420 SGVLDG
-426 LIFDWYAS
+426 LIFEWYLSDSRAQ
-434 KATAKTDI
+434 TDI
-442 PSEVTFLGEDRVDP
+442 PNEVAFLGEDRVDP
-456 VTGEVLSTR
+456 TTGAVQSTA
-465 IRQSDFAAR
+465 IRQTDFAAR
-474 YRYTDLEDEVDSNGW
+474 YRYTELEDEVDSSGW
-489 DITKAF
+489 DVTKAF

-523 LGTTEAL
+523 LGTTELLGVPSL
-530 AGPALVGTPADVFTD
+530 AGTPTGVFTD
-545 AKIQAPINGFQL
+545 AKILNPVNGFEL

-570 QIEDGVYFK
+570 QIEDGVYVK
-579 VDALLSQ
+579 VDALLAE

-604 PIDRLQFDPAIGQ
+604 PIDRLQFDPTLGQ

-629 RIHFVEDELYPAFS
+629 RIHFVEDELYPSLS

-649 NVWAETFQ
+649 NVWAKTFQ

-674 SAATYIDPLTEAR
+674 SAATYIDPLTESR
-687 VIGNPNL
+687 VVGNPNL

-741 VLTFTNAQQAEVQ
+741 VLTFTNGESAELK

-769 EFFRPFFFSGN
+769 QFFEPFFFAGN
-780 ITLSDSEVTIGD
+780 VTLSDSELTIDD

-817 YDSNNGKHSFT
+817 YDSDNGNHSFT

-854 DSLDLVYS
+854 DSLDFVYS
-862 LYPTDHLS
+862 FYPTEHVSL
-870 VKFRFQNLLDE
+870 KFRVQNLLDE
-881 GLEIKQNDVT
+881 KLEIKQDAVT
-891 VLEQNIGTT
+891 VLEQNVGTT
-900 AKIDIK
+900 AKIDVK
-906 WDIGS
+906 WNLGQ

>member
-1 MVNGKIKRAGAVLA
+1 MANKTMKRAGTLLA
-15 TSAVCATAAVAQE
+15 TTAVCTATAVAQE
-28 PPPEDGSVADSV
+28 QPPPAAEGV
-40 PVEQVVVTGR
+40 VEEVVVTGR
-50 LKTTALDVVD
+50 LKSTALDVVD

-65 DVVTDYLGAAAI
+65 DVVTDFLGAEAI

-91 VPGVTLVNDEFIY
+91 VPGVTLVNDQFIY

-137 PTAIIDALSVQ
+137 PTEIIDAMSVQ
-148 KAYSPEVPAAFG
+148 KAYSPDAPAAFG
-160 GGNVNIMTRGIPNAA
+160 GGNVNIITRGIPNGP
-175 VFNVEV
+175 VVNIEV
-181 GSGYNSDSNDPGLT
+181 GSGLNTDSSDPGLS

-208 GTRALPAELET
+208 GTRAFPDELSS
-219 ALQTYEGD
+219 ALQTYEGE
-227 IDAINILGTLNQ
+227 IDPFGILSTLNQ
-239 DGNLHF
+239 DGNVHF
-245 LPEAKDI
+245 LPEATAI
-252 NRDLALSLNRN
+252 NRDLALTLNRE
-263 LGFEQK
+263 LGFQEK
-269 DLGPDGS
+269 SLGPDGS
-276 LEVQLGNRWYPGGD
+276 LEASLGNRWFLGD
-290 DSRWEFGALGVMSY
+290 QDAWEFGALGVLSY

-311 ERIRRNVSDP
+311 ERIRRNVANP
-321 VNLNETKNRTIN
+321 TEFVETKNRTIN
-333 QVSATG
+333 SVSATG
-339 VVNLGVNFTSDHSIN
+339 VVNLGLNFTSDHSLS
-354 TNSFFLRNTEDETA
+354 TNSFFLRNTDDETA
-368 LSTRTSTTFLR
+368 LSTRNSATFLR
-379 SNGQQHR
+379 VNGQQAR
-386 DYEVRFEERELTA
+386 DYEIRFEERELTA
-399 NQIRGHHVMGADT
+399 NQIRGRHVMGADT
-412 QEIIPFLG
+412 QEILPFLG

-426 LIFDWYAS
+426 MVFEWYVSES
-434 KATAKTDI
+434 KAETDI
-442 PSEVTFLGEDRVDP
+442 PNEVTFLGEDRIDP
-456 VTGEVLSTR
+456 ATGEVLSTR

-474 YRYTDLEDEVDSNGW
+474 YRFTELDDEVDSTGW
-489 DITKAF
+489 DLTKAF

-507 QDVSQKARSYT
+507 QDVATKGRSYT

-523 LGTTEAL
+523 LGTTELLAVPNL
-530 AGPALVGTPADVFTD
+530 AGTPTDVFTD
-545 AKIQAPINGFQL
+545 ANILNPVNGFEL

-570 QIEDGVYFK
+570 QIEEGAYFK

-604 PIDRLQFDPAIGQ
+604 PIDRLQFDPTLGQ

-629 RIHFVEDELYPAFS
+629 RIHFIEDELYPTFS

-694 VTSPITNFDAR
+694 VTSPIKNFDAR
-705 AEWFFDNGDN
+705 AEWFFENGDN
-715 FTASLFYKD
+715 FTASVFYKD
-724 IDRPIETV
+724 IERPIETV

-741 VLTFTNAQQAEVQ
+741 VLTFTNAQSAEVQ
-754 GIEVEWLKDLSSLGP
+754 GLEVEWLKDLSALGP
-769 EFFRPFFFSGN
+769 DFFEPIFFSGN

-792 VAFNLTNNVRPMSQ
+792 VAFNLTNDVRPMSQ

-817 YDSNNGKHSFT
+817 YDSDNGGHSFT

-854 DSLDLVYS
+854 DSLDFVYS
-862 LYPTDHLS
+862 FYPTDRLS
-870 VKFRFQNLLDE
+870 LKFRVQNLLDE
-881 GLEIKQNDVT
+881 KLEIQQDAVT
-891 VLEQNIGTT
+891 VLEQNVGTT
-900 AKIDIK
+900 AKFDVK
-906 WDIGS
+906 WDLGN

>member
-1 MVNGKIKRAGAVLA
+1 MVNGKIKRAGSLLA
-15 TSAVCATAAVAQE
+15 ATTACTAAAVAQE
-28 PPPEDGSVADSV
+28 QPPPAAQDEV
-40 PVEQVVVTGR
+40 VEEVVVMGR
-50 LKTTALDVVD
+50 QKSTALDVVE
-60 ARLEQ
+60 ARMEQ

-137 PTAIIDALSVQ
+137 PTAIIDAMSVQ

-160 GGNVNIMTRGIPNAA
+160 GGNVNIITRGIPNGP
-175 VFNVEV
+175 VVNVEI
-181 GSGYNSDSNDPGLT
+181 GSGVNSDSDDIGLT

-208 GTRALPAELET
+208 GTRALPADLEA

-227 IDAINILGTLNQ
+227 IDSFNILSTLNE

-245 LPEAKDI
+245 LPEATAI
-252 NRDLALSLNRN
+252 NRQLALSLNRN
-263 LGFEQK
+263 LNFQEK
-269 DLGPDGS
+269 SLSPDGS
-276 LEVQLGNRWYPGGD
+276 LDLALGNRWLFD
-290 DSRWEFGALGVMSY
+290 DEGRWEFGALGVMSY

-311 ERIRRNVSDP
+311 ERIRRQVSDP
-321 VNLNETKNRTIN
+321 VLLSETKNRTIN

-339 VVNLGVNFTSDHSIN
+339 VVNLGVNFTSDHSIS

-368 LSTRTSTTFLR
+368 ISTRTSNTYLR
-379 SNGQQHR
+379 ANGQQHR
-386 DYEVRFEERELTA
+386 DYEIRFEEREMTA
-399 NQIRGHHVMGADT
+399 NQVRGRHVLGADT
-412 QEIIPFLG
+412 QELVPFLG

-426 LIFDWYAS
+426 LIFDWYVSEA
-434 KATAKTDI
+434 KAATDI
-442 PSEVTFLGEDRVDP
+442 PSEATFLGVDRVDP
-456 VTGEVLSTR
+456 ATGEVLSTS
-465 IRQSDFAAR
+465 IRQSDFAGR
-474 YRYTDLEDEVDSNGW
+474 YRFTELDDEVDSNGW

-495 TLENSDIELSFG
+495 TLEDSDVELSFG

-523 LGTTEAL
+523 LGTTELLATPAL
-530 AGPALVGTPADVFTD
+530 AGTPVDVFTD
-545 AKIQAPINGFQL
+545 ANIQNPVNGFHL

-570 QIEDGVYFK
+570 QIEDGTYVK

-595 QEEFEQASL
+595 QEEFQQASM
-604 PIDRLQFDPAIGQ
+604 PIDRLQFDPTLGQ
-617 CALVPCDEAALE
+617 CALIPCDEAALE
-629 RIHFVEDELYPAFS
+629 RIHFEEDELYPAFS

-687 VIGNPNL
+687 IIGNPNL

-705 AEWFFDNGDN
+705 AEWFFENGDN
-715 FTASLFYKD
+715 FTASLFHKD

-732 QGAGSDDNI
+732 QSAGSDENI
-741 VLTFTNAQQAEVQ
+741 VLTFTNAQQAEVN

-769 EFFRPFFFSGN
+769 DFFEPFFFSGN
-780 ITLSDSEVTIGD
+780 VTLADSEVTIGD
-792 VAFNLTNNVRPMSQ
+792 VAFNLTNQVRPMSQ

-817 YDSNNGKHSFT
+817 YDSDNGAHSFT

-854 DSLDLVYS
+854 DSLDFVYS
-862 LYPTDHLS
+862 FYPTDHLS

-881 GLEIKQNDVT
+881 KLEIQQDSVT
-891 VLEQNIGTT
+891 VLEQNVGTT
-900 AKIDIK
+900 AKIDVK
-906 WDIGS
+906 WDIGN

>member
-1 MVNGKIKRAGAVLA
+1 MMNGTIKRAGALLA
-15 TSAVCATAAVAQE
+15 TTAACTAAAVAQE
-28 PPPEDGSVADSV
+28 QPPPPAGESETA
-40 PVEQVVVTGR
+40 VEEVVVLGR
-50 LKTTALDVVD
+50 LKTTALDVVE
-60 ARLEQ
+60 ARMEQ
-65 DVVTDYLGAAAI
+65 DVVTDFLGAAAI
-77 SRVGDST
+77 ARVGDST

-91 VPGVTLVNDEFIY
+91 VPGVTLVNDQFIY

-137 PTAIIDALSVQ
+137 PTAIIDAMSVQ

-160 GGNVNIMTRGIPNAA
+160 GGNVNIITRGIPDGPVLN
-175 VFNVEV
+175 FEV
-181 GSGYNSDSNDPGLT
+181 GSGMNSDSNDDGLS

-208 GTRALPAELET
+208 GTRALPAELNS

-227 IDAINILGTLNQ
+227 IDPFGILTKLNQ

-245 LPEAKDI
+245 LPEATAI
-252 NRDLALSLNRN
+252 NRDLALSLNRD
-263 LGFEQK
+263 LEFQQK
-269 DLGPDGS
+269 SLGPDGS
-276 LEVQLGNRWYPGGD
+276 LEVQLGNRWFFGED
-290 DSRWEFGALGVMSY
+290 ELWQFGALGVVSY

-311 ERIRRNVSDP
+311 ERIRRNVADP
-321 VNLNETKNRTIN
+321 INLTETKNRTIN

-339 VVNLGVNFTSDHSIN
+339 VVNFGVNFTSDHSLS

-368 LSTRTSTTFLR
+368 LSTRNSATFLR
-379 SNGQQHR
+379 VNGQQAR
-386 DYEVRFEERELTA
+386 NYEIRFEERELTA
-399 NQIRGHHVMGADT
+399 NQIRGKHVMGQDT
-412 QEIIPFLG
+412 QDILPFLG

-426 LIFDWYAS
+426 LIFEWYLS
-434 KATAKTDI
+434 QATAATDI
-442 PSEVTFLGEDRVDP
+442 PNEVTFLGEDRVDP
-456 VTGEVLSTR
+456 ATGAVLSTS

-474 YRYTDLEDEVDSNGW
+474 YRFTELEDEVDSNGW

-495 TLENSDIELSFG
+495 ALENSDIELSFG
-507 QDVSQKARSYT
+507 QDVATKGRSYT

-523 LGTTEAL
+523 LGTTEGFAVPAL
-530 AGPALVGTPADVFTD
+530 AGTPTDVFTD
-545 AKIQAPINGFQL
+545 AKIQNPLNGFEL

-570 QIEDGVYFK
+570 QIEEGLYVK

-586 KWRLSGGVR
+586 RWRLSGGVR

-604 PIDRLQFDPAIGQ
+604 PIDRLQFDPTVGQ
-617 CALVPCDEAALE
+617 CALVPCDAAALE

-657 LRFGASET
+657 LRFGGSET

-674 SAATYIDPLTEAR
+674 SASTYIDPLTEAR
-687 VIGNPNL
+687 IVGNPNL
-694 VTSPITNFDAR
+694 VTSPIKNFDAR
-705 AEWFFDNGDN
+705 AEWFFENGDN

-741 VLTFTNAQQAEVQ
+741 VLTFTNAESAELK
-754 GIEVEWLKDLSSLGP
+754 GIELEWLKDLSTLGP
-769 EFFRPFFFSGN
+769 DFLEPFFFSGN
-780 ITLSDSEVTIGD
+780 LTLSDSELTVGD
-792 VAFNLTNNVRPMSQ
+792 VAFNLTNDVRPMSQ

-817 YDSNNGKHSFT
+817 FDSDNGAHTFT

-839 FAGRDGAPDAYEQPF
+839 FAGRDGSPDAYEQPF
-854 DSLDLVYS
+854 DSLDFVYS
-862 LYPTDHLS
+862 FYPTDRLS
-870 VKFRFQNLLDE
+870 LKFRFQNLLDE
-881 GLEIKQNDVT
+881 KLEIDQDNVT

-900 AKIDIK
+900 AKFDVK
-906 WDIGS
+906 WALGQ

>member
-1 MVNGKIKRAGAVLA
+1 MANKTMKRAGTLLA
-15 TSAVCATAAVAQE
+15 TTAVCTATAVAQE
-28 PPPEDGSVADSV
+28 QPPPAAEGV
-40 PVEQVVVTGR
+40 VEEVVVTGR
-50 LKTTALDVVD
+50 LKSTALDVVD

-65 DVVTDYLGAAAI
+65 DVVTDFLGAEAI

-91 VPGVTLVNDEFIY
+91 VPGVTLVNDQFIY

-137 PTAIIDALSVQ
+137 PTEIIDAMSVQ
-148 KAYSPEVPAAFG
+148 KAYSPDAPAAFG
-160 GGNVNIMTRGIPNAA
+160 GGNVNIITRGIPNGP
-175 VFNVEV
+175 VVNIEV
-181 GSGYNSDSNDPGLT
+181 GSGLNTDSSDPGLS

-208 GTRALPAELET
+208 GTRAFPDELSS
-219 ALQTYEGD
+219 ALQTYEGE
-227 IDAINILGTLNQ
+227 IDPFGILSTLNQ
-239 DGNLHF
+239 DGNVHF
-245 LPEAKDI
+245 LPEATAI
-252 NRDLALSLNRN
+252 NRDSALTLNRE
-263 LGFEQK
+263 LGFQEK
-269 DLGPDGS
+269 PLGPDGS
-276 LEVQLGNRWYPGGD
+276 LEASLGNRWFLGD
-290 DSRWEFGALGVMSY
+290 QDAWEFGALGVLSY

-311 ERIRRNVSDP
+311 ERIRRNVANP
-321 VNLNETKNRTIN
+321 TEFVETKNRTIN
-333 QVSATG
+333 SVSATG
-339 VVNLGVNFTSDHSIN
+339 VVNLGLNFTSDHSLS
-354 TNSFFLRNTEDETA
+354 TNSFFLRNTDDETA
-368 LSTRTSTTFLR
+368 LSTRNSATFLR
-379 SNGQQHR
+379 VNGQQAR
-386 DYEVRFEERELTA
+386 DYEIRFEERELSA
-399 NQIRGHHVMGADT
+399 NQIRGRHVMGADT
-412 QEIIPFLG
+412 QEILPFLG

-426 LIFDWYAS
+426 MVFEWYVSES
-434 KATAKTDI
+434 KAETDI
-442 PSEVTFLGEDRVDP
+442 PNEVTFLGEDRIDP
-456 VTGEVLSTR
+456 ATGEVLSTR

-474 YRYTDLEDEVDSNGW
+474 YRFTELDDEVDSTGW
-489 DITKAF
+489 DLTKAF

-507 QDVSQKARSYT
+507 QDVATKGRSYT

-523 LGTTEAL
+523 LGTTELLAVPNL
-530 AGPALVGTPADVFTD
+530 AGTPTDVFTD
-545 AKIQAPINGFQL
+545 ANILNPVNGFEL

-570 QIEDGVYFK
+570 QIEEGAYFK

-604 PIDRLQFDPAIGQ
+604 PIDRLQFDPTLGQ

-629 RIHFVEDELYPAFS
+629 RIHFIEDELYPTFS

-694 VTSPITNFDAR
+694 VTTPIKNFDAR
-705 AEWFFDNGDN
+705 AEWFFENGDN
-715 FTASLFYKD
+715 FTASVFYKD
-724 IDRPIETV
+724 IERPIETV

-741 VLTFTNAQQAEVQ
+741 VLTFTNAQSAEVQ
-754 GIEVEWLKDLSSLGP
+754 GLEVEWLKDLSALGP
-769 EFFRPFFFSGN
+769 DFFEPFFFSGN

-792 VAFNLTNNVRPMSQ
+792 VAFNLTNDVRPMSQ

-817 YDSNNGKHSFT
+817 YDSDNGGHSFT

-854 DSLDLVYS
+854 DSLDFVYS
-862 LYPTDHLS
+862 FYPTDRLS
-870 VKFRFQNLLDE
+870 LKFRVQNLLDE
-881 GLEIKQNDVT
+881 KLEIQQDAVT
-891 VLEQNIGTT
+891 VLEQNVGTT
-900 AKIDIK
+900 AKFDVK
-906 WDIGS
+906 WDLGN